1 MLNRL
6 LSIVYILYCFEV
18 GLFLVLLPWFHVWE
32 NNALIHRY
40 SFLRAIVMNGYV
52 RGAITGL
59 GIANILMGVRE
70 VLAIRQKQHDEYFH
84 R

>member
-1 MLNRL
+1 
-6 LSIVYILYCFEV
+6 
-18 GLFLVLLPWFHVWE
+18 
-32 NNALIHRY
+32 
-40 SFLRAIVMNGYV
+40 MNGYV

-59 GIANILMGVRE
+59 GIANILMGIRE